1 MRGGILKNPLLI
13 RDFPKDDRPRER
25 FIKDGP
31 NSLSTPELLAIVLRT
46 GTKNES
52 VLQISNQLLMKFEG
66 LRNLMNASVEE
77 ISNLKGI
84 GEAKA
89 IQLLASF
96 ELGKRINRLQFD
108 ERLSIKS
115 PDDCAKFMM
124 DEMRFLEQEHFVCLY
139 LNTKNQII
147 TRETIFKGSL
157 NASIVH
163 PREVFKE
170 ACRRSASSIIC
181 LHNHP
186 SGDPTPSRE
195 DIEVT
200 KRLVECGKIIGIEL
214 LDHIIIGEHKY
225 VSLKE
230 KGYV

>member
-1 MRGGILKNPLLI
+1 LQNSLLI

-25 FIKDGP
+25 LIKEGP
-31 NSLSTPELLAIVLRT
+31 SSLSTQELLAIVLRT

-52 VLQISNQLLMKFEG
+52 VLQISNQLLHKFDG
-66 LRNLMNASVEE
+66 LRLLMNASIEE
-77 ISNLKGI
+77 ISNINGI
-84 GEAKA
+84 GEVKA
-89 IQLLASF
+89 TQLLAAF
-96 ELGKRINRLQFD
+96 ELGKRINRLQFE
-108 ERLSIKS
+108 ERFVIKS

-124 DEMRFLEQEHFVCLY
+124 DEMRFLEQEHFICLY

-147 TRETIFKGSL
+147 ARETIFKGSL

-170 ACRRSASSIIC
+170 AFRRSASSIIC

-225 VSLKE
+225 ISLKE

>member
-1 MRGGILKNPLLI
+1 MSNSLLI
-13 RDFPKDDRPRER
+13 KDFPKDERPRER
-25 FIKDGP
+25 LLKFGP
-31 NSLSTPELLAIVLRT
+31 SSLSNQDLLAILLRT

-52 VLQISNQLLMKFEG
+52 VLKVSNELLLKFDG
-66 LRNLMNASVEE
+66 LRLLMNASVEE
-77 ISNLKGI
+77 ISNIKGI

-89 IQLLASF
+89 VQLIATF
-96 ELGKRINRLQFD
+96 ELGKRINRLQYD
-108 ERLSIKS
+108 ERFMIKS
-115 PDDCAKFMM
+115 PDDCAEFMM

-139 LNTKNQII
+139 LNTKNQVIA
-147 TRETIFKGSL
+147 RETIFKGSL

-170 ACRRSASSIIC
+170 AFRRSASSIIC

>member
-1 MRGGILKNPLLI
+1 MSNSLLI
-13 RDFPKDDRPRER
+13 KDFPKDERPRER
-25 FIKDGP
+25 LLKFGP
-31 NSLSTPELLAIVLRT
+31 GSLSNQDLLAILLRT

-52 VLQISNQLLMKFEG
+52 VLKVSNELLLKFDG
-66 LRNLMNASVEE
+66 LRLLMNASVEE
-77 ISNLKGI
+77 ISNIKGI

-89 IQLLASF
+89 VQLIAAF
-96 ELGKRINRLQFD
+96 ELGKRINRLQYD
-108 ERLSIKS
+108 ERFSIKS

-139 LNTKNQII
+139 LNTKNQVIA
-147 TRETIFKGSL
+147 RETIFKGSL

-170 ACRRSASSIIC
+170 AFRRSASSIIC

>member
-1 MRGGILKNPLLI
+1 LSNSLLI
-13 RDFPKDDRPRER
+13 KNFPKDERPRER
-25 FIKDGP
+25 LLKFGP
-31 NSLSTPELLAIVLRT
+31 GSLSNQDLLAILLRT

-52 VLQISNQLLMKFEG
+52 VLKVSNELLLKFDG
-66 LRNLMNASVEE
+66 LRLLMNASVEE
-77 ISNLKGI
+77 ISNIKGI

-89 IQLLASF
+89 VQLIAAF
-96 ELGKRINRLQFD
+96 ELGKRINRLQYD
-108 ERLSIKS
+108 ERFSIKS

-139 LNTKNQII
+139 LNTKNQVIA
-147 TRETIFKGSL
+147 RETIFKGSL

-170 ACRRSASSIIC
+170 AFRRSASSIIC

>member
-1 MRGGILKNPLLI
+1 MQNSLLI

-25 FIKDGP
+25 LIKEGP
-31 NSLSTPELLAIVLRT
+31 SSLSTQELLAIVLRT

-52 VLQISNQLLMKFEG
+52 VLQISNQLLHKFDG
-66 LRNLMNASVEE
+66 LRLLMNASIEE
-77 ISNLKGI
+77 ISNINGI

-89 IQLLASF
+89 TQLLAAF
-96 ELGKRINRLQFD
+96 ELGKRINRLQFE
-108 ERLSIKS
+108 ERFVIKS

-124 DEMRFLEQEHFVCLY
+124 DEMRFLEQEHFICLY

-147 TRETIFKGSL
+147 ARETIFKGSL

-170 ACRRSASSIIC
+170 AFRRSASSIIC

-225 VSLKE
+225 ISLKE

>member
-1 MRGGILKNPLLI
+1 MQNSLLI

-25 FIKDGP
+25 LIKDGP
-31 NSLSTPELLAIVLRT
+31 KSLSTQELLAIVLRT

-52 VLQISNQLLMKFEG
+52 VLQISNQLLFKFDG
-66 LRNLMNASVEE
+66 LRLLMNASIEE
-77 ISNLKGI
+77 ISNIKGI

-89 IQLLASF
+89 AQLLAAF
-96 ELGKRINRLQFD
+96 ELGKRINRLQYEDRFI
-108 ERLSIKS
+108 IKS
-115 PDDCAKFMM
+115 PEDCANFMM
-124 DEMRFLEQEHFVCLY
+124 DEMRFLEQEHFICLY

-147 TRETIFKGSL
+147 ARETIFKGSL

-170 ACRRSASSIIC
+170 AFRRSASSIIC

>member
-1 MRGGILKNPLLI
+1 MQNSLLI

-25 FIKDGP
+25 LIKEGP
-31 NSLSTPELLAIVLRT
+31 SSLSTQELLAIVLRT

-52 VLQISNQLLMKFEG
+52 VLQISNQLLHKFDG
-66 LRNLMNASVEE
+66 LRFLMNASIEE
-77 ISNLKGI
+77 ISNINGI

-89 IQLLASF
+89 TQLLAAF
-96 ELGKRINRLQFD
+96 ELGKRINRLQFE
-108 ERLSIKS
+108 ERFVIKS

-124 DEMRFLEQEHFVCLY
+124 DEMRFLEQEHFICLY

-147 TRETIFKGSL
+147 ARETIFKGSL

-170 ACRRSASSIIC
+170 AFRRSASSIIC

>member
-1 MRGGILKNPLLI
+1 LQNSLLI

-25 FIKDGP
+25 LIKEGSS
-31 NSLSTPELLAIVLRT
+31 SLSTQELLAIVLRT

-52 VLQISNQLLMKFEG
+52 VLQISNQLLHKFDG
-66 LRNLMNASVEE
+66 LRFLMNASIEE
-77 ISNLKGI
+77 ISNINGI

-89 IQLLASF
+89 TQLLAAF
-96 ELGKRINRLQFD
+96 ELGKRINRLQFED
-108 ERLSIKS
+108 RFVIKS

-124 DEMRFLEQEHFVCLY
+124 DEMRFLEQEHFICLY

-147 TRETIFKGSL
+147 ARETIFKGSL

-170 ACRRSASSIIC
+170 AFRRSASSIIC

-225 VSLKE
+225 ISLKE

>member
-1 MRGGILKNPLLI
+1 MLSNSVLI
-13 RDFPKDDRPRER
+13 KDFPKDERPRER
-25 FIKDGP
+25 LLKFGP
-31 NSLSTPELLAIVLRT
+31 GSLSNQDLLAILLRT

-52 VLQISNQLLMKFEG
+52 VLKVSNELLLKFDG
-66 LRNLMNASVEE
+66 LRLLMNASVEE
-77 ISNLKGI
+77 ISNIKGI

-89 IQLLASF
+89 VQLIAAF
-96 ELGKRINRLQFD
+96 ELGKRINRLQYD
-108 ERLSIKS
+108 ERFSIKS

-139 LNTKNQII
+139 LNTKNQVIA
-147 TRETIFKGSL
+147 RETIFKGSL

-170 ACRRSASSIIC
+170 AFRRSASSIIC

>member
-1 MRGGILKNPLLI
+1 MSNSLLI
-13 RDFPKDDRPRER
+13 KDFPKDERPRER
-25 FIKDGP
+25 LLKFGP
-31 NSLSTPELLAIVLRT
+31 SSLTNQELLAILLRT

-52 VLQISNQLLMKFEG
+52 VLKVSNELLLKFDG
-66 LRNLMNASVEE
+66 LRLLMNASVEE
-77 ISNLKGI
+77 ISNIKGI

-89 IQLLASF
+89 VQLFAAF
-96 ELGKRINRLQFD
+96 ELGKRINRLQYDKRF
-108 ERLSIKS
+108 SIKS

-139 LNTKNQII
+139 LNTKNQVIA
-147 TRETIFKGSL
+147 RETIFKGSL

-170 ACRRSASSIIC
+170 AFRRSASSIIC